1 MEEINIL
8 TFQIPDSLYI
18 DIEKIRKLLYDD
30 PDFIKEF
37 TEAATE
43 SFEEFID
50 RYETH
55 LLNREEK
62 EFRKA
67 GHKIKPV
74 ALMIGVDEVVNEYEQ
89 AKRLLLNGEE
99 DEKLRDS
106 VNRTKKITD
115 QVIQELHNFNG

>member
-1 MEEINIL
+1 M
-8 TFQIPDSLYI
+8 YI
-18 DIEKIRKLLYDD
+18 DTEKIRKLLYDD
-30 PDFIKEF
+30 PDFINEF

-43 SFEEFID
+43 SFEEFIS

-55 LLNREEK
+55 LLKREEK

-89 AKRLLLNGEE
+89 AKKMLLNGEE

-106 VNRTKKITD
+106 VNKTRKITS
-115 QVIQELHNFNG
+115 QVIQELQNFSG